1 VLVSEFGVQSKIGLK
16 NPAAHLAGVVKSM
29 VTKDLSEDHHQLFLR
44 SHMDTIWTRRAF
56 VGGMVVWSYNDYM
69 SYLNKARTAD
79 MPVGLNACGMVTR
92 DREKKLSWEI
102 MRQRYDFFRAQFTER
117 QE

>member
-1 VLVSEFGVQSKIGLK
+1 
-16 NPAAHLAGVVKSM
+16 
-29 VTKDLSEDHHQLFLR
+29 
-44 SHMDTIWTRRAF
+44 MDTIWTRRAF

-69 SYLNKARTAD
+69 SYMNKARTAD

-102 MRQRYDFFRAQFTER
+102 VRQRYDFFRKQFAER